1 MDIDGINYTDKYIK
15 EILSE
20 VKTIAVVGAS
30 SKPDRDS
37 YKVVESLVAHG
48 YKVFPVNPNEKDS
61 SILGLNFYS
70 NLKSIQ
76 DSIDMVDIFRLSNAV
91 MGITQEAIEI
101 NAKVIWMQLEIINHE
116 AANLAKAAGL
126 KVVMDRCPKIEFKK
140 LNWTSKTN

>member
-30 SKPDRDS
+30 SNPDRDS

-76 DSIDMVDIFRLSNAV
+76 DSVDMVDIFRLSNAV

>member
-1 MDIDGINYTDKYIK
+1 M
-15 EILSE
+15 
-20 VKTIAVVGAS
+20 
-30 SKPDRDS
+30 
-37 YKVVESLVAHG
+37 AHG
-48 YKVFPVNPNEKDS
+48 YKVFPVNPNEKDN

-76 DSIDMVDIFRLSNAV
+76 DSIDMVDIFRLPNAV

-101 NAKVIWMQLEIINHE
+101 NAKVIWMQLDIINHE

>member
-48 YKVFPVNPNEKDS
+48 YKVFPVNPNEKDN

-76 DSIDMVDIFRLSNAV
+76 DSVDMVDIFRLSNAV

-126 KVVMDRCPKIEFKK
+126 KVIMNRCPKIEFK
-140 LNWTSKTN
+140 

>member
-76 DSIDMVDIFRLSNAV
+76 DSVDMVDIFRLSNAV

>member
-48 YKVFPVNPNEKDS
+48 YKVFPVNSNEKDN

-76 DSIDMVDIFRLSNAV
+76 DSVDMVDIFRLSNAV

>member
-15 EILSE
+15 ERLSE

-48 YKVFPVNPNEKDS
+48 YKVFPVNPNEKDN

-76 DSIDMVDIFRLSNAV
+76 DSVDMVDIFRLSNAV

>member
-48 YKVFPVNPNEKDS
+48 YKVFPVNPNEKDN

-76 DSIDMVDIFRLSNAV
+76 DSVDMVDIFRLSNAV

>member
-30 SKPDRDS
+30 SNPDRDS

-91 MGITQEAIEI
+91 MGVTQEAIEI

>member
-1 MDIDGINYTDKYIK
+1 MDTDTINYSDEYIK

-48 YKVFPVNPNEKDS
+48 YKVFPVNPNEKDN

-76 DSIDMVDIFRLSNAV
+76 DSVDMVDIFRLSNAV

>member
-30 SKPDRDS
+30 SNPDRDS

-48 YKVFPVNPNEKDS
+48 YKVFPVNPNEKDN

-76 DSIDMVDIFRLSNAV
+76 DSVDMVDIFRLSNAV
-91 MGITQEAIEI
+91 MGITQEAIEL

>member
-76 DSIDMVDIFRLSNAV
+76 DSVDMVDIFRLSNAV

-126 KVVMDRCPKIEFKK
+126 KVVMDRCPKIELEKPY
-140 LNWTSKTN
+140 WTSK

>member
-48 YKVFPVNPNEKDS
+48 YKVFPVNPNEKDN

-76 DSIDMVDIFRLSNAV
+76 DSVDMVDIFRLSNAV

-126 KVVMDRCPKIEFKK
+126 KVIMDRCPKIEFKK
-140 LNWTSKTN
+140 LNWTRKTN

>member
-48 YKVFPVNPNEKDS
+48 YKVFPVNPNEKDN

>member
-48 YKVFPVNPNEKDS
+48 YKVFPVNPNEKDN

-76 DSIDMVDIFRLSNAV
+76 DSVDMVDIFRLSNAV

-126 KVVMDRCPKIEFKK
+126 KVIMNRCPKIEFKK
-140 LNWTSKTN
+140 LNWTRKTN

>member
-20 VKTIAVVGAS
+20 VKNIAVVGAS

-48 YKVFPVNPNEKDS
+48 YKVFPVNPNEKDN

-76 DSIDMVDIFRLSNAV
+76 DSVDMVDIFRLSNAV

>member
-48 YKVFPVNPNEKDS
+48 YKVFPVNPNEKDN

-76 DSIDMVDIFRLSNAV
+76 DSVDMVDIFRLSNAV

-101 NAKVIWMQLEIINHE
+101 NAKVIWMQLDIINHE

>member
-48 YKVFPVNPNEKDS
+48 YKVFPVNPNEKDN

-76 DSIDMVDIFRLSNAV
+76 DSVDMVDIFRLSNAV

-101 NAKVIWMQLEIINHE
+101 NAKVI
-116 AANLAKAAGL
+116 
-126 KVVMDRCPKIEFKK
+126 
-140 LNWTSKTN
+140 

>member
-30 SKPDRDS
+30 SNPDRDS

-76 DSIDMVDIFRLSNAV
+76 DSVDMVDIFRLSNAV

-101 NAKVIWMQLEIINHE
+101 NAKVIWMQLDIINHE

>member
-76 DSIDMVDIFRLSNAV
+76 DSVDMVDIFRLSNAV

-101 NAKVIWMQLEIINHE
+101 NAKVIWMQLDIINHE

>member
-37 YKVVESLVAHG
+37 YKVIESLVAHG
-48 YKVFPVNPNEKDS
+48 YKIFPVNPNEKDS

-76 DSIDMVDIFRLSNAV
+76 DSIDMVDIFRLPNAV